1 MNNRKYYISDDCVA
15 EKLNEE
21 MIVLNVST
29 GKYHE
34 LDAIGIVIWE
44 EIKSSNPNLNDLI
57 ESLRA
62 MFNDSFSETDVKMFL
77 KSLLDRGIILR
88 K

>member
-1 MNNRKYYISDDCVA
+1 LNNRKYYISDDCVA
-15 EKLNEE
+15 ERLNEE
-21 MIVLNVST
+21 MIVLNLST

-34 LDAIGIVIWE
+34 LDAIGIMIWE

-62 MFNDSFSETDVKMFL
+62 MFNDSFSETDVKIFL
-77 KSLLDRGIILR
+77 ESLLDRGIILR

>member
-1 MNNRKYYISDDCVA
+1 LNNRKYYIPDDCVA

-21 MIVLNVST
+21 MIVLNLST

-34 LDAIGIVIWE
+34 LDAIGIMIWE

-62 MFNDSFSETDVKMFL
+62 MFNDSFSETDVKIFL
-77 KSLLDRGIILR
+77 ESLLDRGIILR

>member
-21 MIVLNVST
+21 MIVLNLST

-77 KSLLDRGIILR
+77 ESLLDRGIILR

>member
-1 MNNRKYYISDDCVA
+1 LNNEKYYISDDCVA

-21 MIVLNVST
+21 MIVLNLST

-44 EIKSSNPNLNDLI
+44 KIKSSNPNLNDLI

-62 MFNDSFSETDVKMFL
+62 MFNDSFSETDVKIFL
-77 KSLLDRGIILR
+77 ESLLDRGIIL
-88 K
+88 KK